1 MVHLTRVNTG
11 LDQAQAG
18 SSANAGAGADKNNS
32 STEVIAEK
40 TARLQLA
47 EYADEFTTSV
57 YGSRFAR
64 EDLPK
69 SRIPEA
75 QMPREVAYRM
85 IKDQLSLD
93 GNPKLK

>member
-1 MVHLTRVNTG
+1 MVHLSRVNTG
-11 LDQAQAG
+11 LDKAPLSSTSGAAG
-18 SSANAGAGADKNNS
+18 STKTPVEA
-32 STEVIAEK
+32 IAEK

-47 EYADEFTTSV
+47 NYADEFTTSV

-69 SRIPEA
+69 SRMPES